1 MIFSFDKNDKG
12 FDSIFNNKLDSD
24 VEWSSNIPNP
34 VIFDAINFDPALSKD
49 LFSKGSNGLSYIGS
63 KYLQNNITSVR
74 SAIGAVASTVGYLT
88 TEFPNIT
95 KIFTN
100 NAKQIDLIIS
110 SAADIS
116 KLGLDYKA
124 GLNAIGAIPVVGWII
139 GIIIKVAELVVN
151 IVNTIQNNNNN
162 DAIQKLITQH
172 SIPIAQF
179 NKDADEALTLVC
191 MESIQ
196 NGDMNY
202 LFSPRYI
209 YEDFEDF
216 IVNPEKNPNDPKP
229 YNLLTR
235 AFNISSKKIKGIG
248 FVPGTIDLF
257 SAIRLITS
265 KPGFGSG
272 GTRNVGE
279 FYPTVRNLCVSIYE
293 MIQKPSPALFSI
305 TPSKL
310 ATDWETTIFNM
321 LTYSELS
328 LIKGWSGFQTGIEN
342 TDKFLCAEPV
352 FGQLDCKKS
361 KGNENIKIPKT
372 TDPFGHFN
380 SFRDDIFD
388 KFFAGKFKEKKLI
401 NDIKQLIN
409 PVKSID
415 MKQSTPSLALK
426 NIKETQYAVINS
438 LNCCY
443 VDDERFA
450 AIKKDGDPV
459 LNKKWLTNVSAVLD
473 SNEWKKLR
481 YLDIPDGEFKTEVFN
496 KAKKAGFKDFENR
509 KGSIEN
515 KIGSIKAGPSILGD
529 PEPPKPFQIMQITNN
544 LQPKKPVVSKSE
556 NSLVTMMAIA
566 AVGGFLVLKK

>member
-24 VEWSSNIPNP
+24 TQWSSSIPNP
-34 VIFDAINFDPALSKD
+34 VIFDAINFDPALAKD
-49 LFSKGSNGLSYIGS
+49 LYGRGSNGLSYLGS
-63 KYLQNNITSVR
+63 LYLQNNITSVR
-74 SAIGAVASTVGYLT
+74 NTIGAVASTLGYLT

-95 KIFTN
+95 KIFTGKASEITLTISTIN
-100 NAKQIDLIIS
+100 N
-110 SAADIS
+110 IS
-116 KLGLDYKA
+116 KMGIDYQT

-139 GIIIKVAELVVN
+139 GIIVKVAELVVN
-151 IVNTIQNNNNN
+151 IVKAIQNNNES
-162 DAIQKLITQH
+162 DATQKLIGQF

-179 NKDADEALTLVC
+179 NKDADEGLTRIC
-191 MESIQ
+191 MNSIRQ
-196 NGDMNY
+196 GDMNY
-202 LFSPRYI
+202 LFSPRYK

-216 IVNPEKNPNDPKP
+216 CVSREKNENDPEP

-235 AFNISSKKIKGIG
+235 AFNITSKKGDGIG
-248 FVPGTIDLF
+248 FIPGTIDIF

-272 GTRNVGE
+272 STRNIGE

-310 ATDWETTIFNM
+310 ATDWEDTIYNM
-321 LTYSELS
+321 LVYSELS
-328 LIKGWSGFQTGIEN
+328 LIKGWSGFQTGIIDS
-342 TDKFLCAEPV
+342 DKFLCAKPV
-352 FGQLDCKKS
+352 YGQLDCKKS
-361 KGNENIKIPKT
+361 KADKNITIPKT

-401 NDIKQLIN
+401 NDIKQLTN
-409 PVKSID
+409 PVKNID

-443 VDDERFA
+443 VDDQRFA

-459 LNKKWLTNVSAVLD
+459 LNKKWLTNVSAVLN

-481 YLDIPDGEFKTEVFN
+481 FLDIPDGEFKTEVFN
-496 KAKKAGFKDFENR
+496 KAKKAGFKDFDNR
-509 KGSIEN
+509 KGTIEN

-529 PEPPKPFQIMQITNN
+529 PEPPKPFQIVQVSNN
-544 LQPKKPVVSKSE
+544 LQFKKPTTSKSE
-556 NSLVTMMAIA
+556 NSLITMMAAA
-566 AVGGFLVLKK
+566 AVGGFLILKK